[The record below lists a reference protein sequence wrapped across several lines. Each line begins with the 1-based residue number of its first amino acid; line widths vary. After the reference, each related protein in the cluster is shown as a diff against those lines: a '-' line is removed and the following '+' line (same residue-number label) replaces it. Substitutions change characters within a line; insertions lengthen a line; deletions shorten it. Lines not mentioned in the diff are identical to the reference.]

1 LAALINMPELV
12 ANAIALIHALLIALV
27 VGGALVA
34 ATPRLVVRFPRWLVV
49 AYLISVGG
57 TLLSDLILGDCLLT
71 QWERTLRNQAAPGSA
86 YGETFLQHYFGFLPS
101 ALTQPSHFPSYLGVI
116 LGTTAWAILQLRIVR
131 AGS

>member
-1 LAALINMPELV
+1 MAELV
-12 ANAIALIHALLIALV
+12 ANVIALIHALLIALV

-34 ATPRLVVRFPRWLVV
+34 ATPRLVLRFPRWLIV

-57 TLLSDLILGDCLLT
+57 TLLSDLMFGDCLLT
-71 QWERTLRNQAAPGSA
+71 QWERTLRNQATPGSA

-101 ALTQPSHFPSYLGVI
+101 ALTQPSHFSSYLGVI
-116 LGTTAWAILQLRIVR
+116 LGITAWAILQLRIVR